1 MAKIDVSE
9 FVFKI
14 GFKKSDTYSFFG
26 KEYKLVI
33 KLKAYYEKDGITNEQ
48 LEAYEYYVEN
58 KSDIQAKVEGELSKS
73 GYGIDALTPIMI
85 LISRN
90 GEIAVIIQDEADL
103 DGGIVVMVGS
113 EYKVVSQD
121 EYL

>member
-73 GYGIDALTPIMI
+73 GYSIDALTPIMI